1 MNIFS
6 KIIENTTYTQKK
18 NLYKNDNFIL
28 GKDESLY
35 PKFTRIFG
43 INYAVNV
50 YYLKINSPAL
60 NLKDNTINIHLP
72 MQYRKNNNQNL
83 LNIILFKM
91 YTKIAENEIEFI
103 MEKARHIFKFAPEDY
118 QIQKISNSLASC
130 NTETGTIYIN
140 PYIAMYNK
148 DIIEYIIFHEFCH
161 LKYKTHSKKFYNML
175 KKYKPNYESIAKQ
188 IPNLKY

>member
-50 YYLKINSPAL
+50 YYLK
-60 NLKDNTINIHLP
+60 NL
-72 MQYRKNNNQNL
+72 
-83 LNIILFKM
+83 
-91 YTKIAENEIEFI
+91 
-103 MEKARHIFKFAPEDY
+103 
-118 QIQKISNSLASC
+118 
-130 NTETGTIYIN
+130 
-140 PYIAMYNK
+140 
-148 DIIEYIIFHEFCH
+148 
-161 LKYKTHSKKFYNML
+161 
-175 KKYKPNYESIAKQ
+175 
-188 IPNLKY
+188 